1 MAFAKMY
8 GVEYA
13 KAKELTFKQMY
24 GGVFDQYKDLEFF
37 KKMQVYTDDLWARF
51 QNEGS
56 IECPVSKHV
65 FKKEELHDMKPQ
77 KLLNYVLQ
85 NLETATNVRILWEIF
100 KILKGRNTKL
110 VLYTYDSFLFDFDD
124 SEREIIREILNVFKI
139 NKLQIKHSYGETY
152 DFTES

>member
-1 MAFAKMY
+1 
-8 GVEYA
+8 
-13 KAKELTFKQMY
+13 
-24 GGVFDQYKDLEFF
+24 
-37 KKMQVYTDDLWARF
+37 MQVYTDDMWARF
-51 QNEGS
+51 QSEGS
-56 IECPVSKHV
+56 IECPISKHI
-65 FKKEELHDMKPQ
+65 FKKEDLQDMKPQ

-124 SEREIIREILNVFKI
+124 SEREIIKEILNVFKI

-152 DFTES
+152 DFNES